1 MFQDDVTG
9 TAYLFIEPILDFRV
23 GPAVF
28 QVMDELFFQQVL
40 QLFLALVA
48 FGEIILGRILRRR
61 QPLLD
66 RQGVDELVLPV
77 LDAKDQLTVHGV
89 EEEFQLA
96 AQPFALFPF
105 SLFPLVE
112 PFDDAQLDIA
122 GNFVG
127 VDDAQDLGQ
136 GEAGHGRML

>member
-1 MFQDDVTG
+1 M
-9 TAYLFIEPILDFRV
+9 
-23 GPAVF
+23 
-28 QVMDELFFQQVL
+28 
-40 QLFLALVA
+40 
-48 FGEIILGRILRRR
+48 RRR

-96 AQPFALFPF
+96 AQPFALFPL